1 MSISTDIKEK
11 PIEYFIAKS
20 TDPYV
25 NDGERRKFA
34 EKLCEIVNFE
44 IEGAQLAV
52 SQLGHKIA
60 SPNQDES
67 LYSLQ
72 AIDLLV
78 RRCGAKIHTRVGK
91 FRFLNQLVRLLTP
104 KYLGKETSEK
114 VKYQAT
120 IMLYTWQKSMGH
132 LEKFKEV
139 YDSLK
144 DRGIITEDPSIEEE
158 SVLIIPPPP
167 PKFAVFEDEEK
178 SRLLKE
184 LLQSNK
190 ADDLQTANRLIK
202 SLVRSEDQ
210 KVEKINKRSD
220 DLDKTVKLCQ
230 MMETAMRI
238 GGASGDIT
246 ELHDRLSEI
255 RPIIFKYANEAAE
268 SSDEILAEIL
278 QINDTLN
285 RLLQM
290 YETQKLR
297 RHEITASIPIPSL
310 YESKSDQRVDL
321 LSDEM
326 SDNHLPSVSQYPF
339 SPTPSTSSSL
349 IDGPCP
355 QMVDAANHILG
366 HPEDVPFI
374 GFGSTSTTPQTIR
387 RPLLLNQPPNRRGI
401 DFNEFSTLDD
411 IFSNTIPAHS
421 FKQPKPTL
429 NELSK
434 AQMAIP
440 LNLSPLEPIS
450 NASSGEF
457 DGTFLSSPVR
467 CLPESVSFTEQQIQM
482 SAESPISIMERKN
495 IKIIL
500 HYSQNSPP
508 GTTGVKTALISLLN
522 FNTHPLQNVALQ
534 VYTNNLRISS
544 RLLWS
549 DGRRV
554 EGFSSNHPTPHSRA
568 ILLVLPLDHE
578 IQECEF
584 IYSISFTDVFEETIT
599 GTFSMKVQ

>member
-190 ADDLQTANRLIK
+190 TEDLQTANRLIK

-310 YESKSDQRVDL
+310 YESKSDQR
-321 LSDEM
+321 
-326 SDNHLPSVSQYPF
+326 
-339 SPTPSTSSSL
+339 
-349 IDGPCP
+349 
-355 QMVDAANHILG
+355 
-366 HPEDVPFI
+366 
-374 GFGSTSTTPQTIR
+374 
-387 RPLLLNQPPNRRGI
+387 
-401 DFNEFSTLDD
+401 
-411 IFSNTIPAHS
+411 
-421 FKQPKPTL
+421 
-429 NELSK
+429 
-434 AQMAIP
+434 
-440 LNLSPLEPIS
+440 
-450 NASSGEF
+450 
-457 DGTFLSSPVR
+457 GTFLSSPVR